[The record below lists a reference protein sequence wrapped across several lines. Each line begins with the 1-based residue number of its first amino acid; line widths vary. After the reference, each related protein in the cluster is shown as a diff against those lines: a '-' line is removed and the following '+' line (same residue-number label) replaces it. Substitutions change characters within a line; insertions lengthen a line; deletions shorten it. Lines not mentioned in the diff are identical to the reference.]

1 MYEGLIYNI
10 GSKMV
15 GYLGGGNNLL
25 DMVKYWFWYDWIMLG
40 VRILVSVSIV
50 VITLDF
56 QNSLTLPLWIIIFW
70 EVVAFSIPWVA
81 LLFNYKYYLS
91 TEILLYGGLCIY
103 LTSLFPE
110 ANKTFLISV
119 FLIAANSKHLSYYW
133 TAPTTVFITTGIL
146 YAVAPSNSYWIM
158 VTYYGLAYVMGF
170 AFHLLIV
177 NHKQNEAIRKQ
188 NAVLEQYMSQ
198 IERITLAEERNRLS
212 NELHDTVGHAYTS
225 IIMGM
230 ETLRTEL
237 ATEMGIQRLDSLLEM
252 GRKSIEDVRGYLHQ
266 MDSPCQSP
274 SLIQSLQNLG
284 AEFQEHAQ
292 VNVSFR
298 TFGEEYQLSRQAKIT
313 FIRCLQESLTNAV
326 RHGQGTEIIVSLQ
339 FEQQYTRLEV
349 QDNGKGN
356 VEWQEGFGMNAMK
369 ERAMNLQGHLSV
381 YTKPEEGML
390 VTCTI
395 PRQTEIK
402 NGLIRLLIVDDQPFV
417 RESLRTL
424 LDRYEDLNVVGLA
437 EDGNQAIDLCGR
449 LQPHV
454 ILMDLDMQHM
464 DGIEATK
471 KIKQQWPHIR
481 VLIFTTFQ
489 DTEQAVE
496 SLRNGADG
504 FLLKSIETLELA
516 NTIRLIHKGG
526 TLIDQ
531 GMSHKIFE
539 KFDEKKETPQSKAT
553 AYELTARE
561 IEILQLVAK
570 GLRYTTIA
578 SRLYLSNGTVRNYAS
593 TAYTKLGVSNKEE
606 AVQKALEIGIIE

>member
-1 MYEGLIYNI
+1 M
-10 GSKMV
+10 
-15 GYLGGGNNLL
+15 L

-40 VRILVSVSIV
+40 IRLLTSVSI
-50 VITLDF
+50 ILATLNF
-56 QNSLTLPLWIIIFW
+56 QDGLTLPLWIIILW
-70 EVVAFSIPWVA
+70 EIIAFSVPWVA
-81 LLFNYKYYLS
+81 LLFNYKYYLF
-91 TEILLYGGLCIY
+91 TEILLYGGQCIY

-110 ANKTFLISV
+110 AYNIFLISV

-133 TAPTTVFITTGIL
+133 TAPITVFITTGIF
-146 YAVAPSNSYWIM
+146 YAVAPSNSYWVM
-158 VTYYGLAYVMGF
+158 VTYYGFAYVMGF

-177 NHKQNEAIRKQ
+177 NHKQNESIRKQ

-212 NELHDTVGHAYTS
+212 SELHDTVGHAYTS

-313 FIRCLQESLTNAV
+313 FVRCLQESLTNAV

-402 NGLIRLLIVDDQPFV
+402 DGLIRLLIVDDQPFV

-437 EDGNQAIDLCGR
+437 EDGNEAIDLCGR

-539 KFDEKKETPQSKAT
+539 KFDEQKETPQSKA
-553 AYELTARE
+553 AVYELTARE

-593 TAYTKLGVSNKEE
+593 TAYTKLGVCNKEE

>member
-1 MYEGLIYNI
+1 
-10 GSKMV
+10 
-15 GYLGGGNNLL
+15 
-25 DMVKYWFWYDWIMLG
+25 MVKYWFWYDWIMLG
-40 VRILVSVSIV
+40 VRLLASVSI
-50 VITLDF
+50 ILATLNF
-56 QNSLTLPLWIIIFW
+56 QDGLTLPLWIIILW
-70 EVVAFSIPWVA
+70 EIISFSVPWVA
-81 LLFNYKYYLS
+81 LLFNYKYYLF
-91 TEILLYGGLCIY
+91 TEMLLYGGLCIY
-103 LTSLFPE
+103 LTSLFPG
-110 ANKTFLISV
+110 AYNTFLISV

-133 TAPTTVFITTGIL
+133 TAPITVFITTGIF

-158 VTYYGLAYVMGF
+158 VTYYGFAYVMGF

-177 NHKQNEAIRKQ
+177 NHKQNESIRKQ

-212 NELHDTVGHAYTS
+212 SELHDTVGHAYTS

-266 MDSPCQSP
+266 MESPCQSP

-298 TFGEEYQLSRQAKIT
+298 AYGEEYELSRQAKIA

-356 VEWQEGFGMNAMK
+356 VEWQEGFGLNAMK
-369 ERAMNLQGHLSV
+369 ERAINLQGQLSV
-381 YTKPEEGML
+381 YTKPDEGML

-402 NGLIRLLIVDDQPFV
+402 DGLIRLLIVDDQPFV

-437 EDGNQAIDLCGR
+437 EDGNEAIDLCGR

-464 DGIEATK
+464 DGVEATK

-481 VLIFTTFQ
+481 ILIFTTFQ
-489 DTEQAVE
+489 DTEQALE

-539 KFDEKKETPQSKAT
+539 KFDEQKETPQSKAT

-593 TAYTKLGVSNKEE
+593 TAYTKLGVRNKEE

>member
-1 MYEGLIYNI
+1 M
-10 GSKMV
+10 
-15 GYLGGGNNLL
+15 L

-40 VRILVSVSIV
+40 VRILVSVSIA
-50 VITLDF
+50 ITTLDF
-56 QNSLTLPLWIIIFW
+56 QDSLTLPIWIIILW
-70 EVVAFSIPWVA
+70 EIIAFSVPWVA
-81 LLFNYKYYLS
+81 LLFNYKYYLF

-103 LTSLFPE
+103 LTSLFPG
-110 ANKTFLISV
+110 ANVTFLISV
-119 FLIAANSKHLSYYW
+119 FLIAANSQHLSYYW
-133 TAPTTVFITTGIL
+133 TAPTTVFITTGIF

-158 VTYYGLAYVMGF
+158 VTNYGLAYVMGF

-212 NELHDTVGHAYTS
+212 SELHDTVGHAYTS

-298 TFGEEYQLSRQAKIT
+298 IFGEEYELSRQAKIA

-369 ERAMNLQGHLSV
+369 ERAMNLQGQLSV

-402 NGLIRLLIVDDQPFV
+402 DGLIRLLIVDDQPFV

-464 DGIEATK
+464 DGVEATK

-489 DTEQAVE
+489 DTEQALE

-539 KFDEKKETPQSKAT
+539 KFDVQKETPQSKAT

-578 SRLYLSNGTVRNYAS
+578 SRLYLSSGTVRNYAS
-593 TAYTKLGVSNKEE
+593 TAYTKLGVRNKEE

>member
-1 MYEGLIYNI
+1 M
-10 GSKMV
+10 
-15 GYLGGGNNLL
+15 L
-25 DMVKYWFWYDWIMLG
+25 DMVKYWVWYDWIMLG

-81 LLFNYKYYLS
+81 LLFNYKYYLF

-146 YAVAPSNSYWIM
+146 YAVAPSNSYWIL

-313 FIRCLQESLTNAV
+313 FVRCLQESLTNAV

-402 NGLIRLLIVDDQPFV
+402 DGLIRLLIVDDQPFV

-437 EDGNQAIDLCGR
+437 EDGNEAIDLCGR

-454 ILMDLDMQHM
+454 ILMDLDMQHI

-539 KFDEKKETPQSKAT
+539 KFDEQKETPQSKAT
-553 AYELTARE
+553 AYELTTRE

>member
-1 MYEGLIYNI
+1 
-10 GSKMV
+10 
-15 GYLGGGNNLL
+15 
-25 DMVKYWFWYDWIMLG
+25 MLG
-40 VRILVSVSIV
+40 VRILISVSIA
-50 VITLDF
+50 ITTFDF
-56 QNSLTLPLWIIIFW
+56 QDSITLPLWIIILW
-70 EVVAFSIPWVA
+70 EIIAFSVPWVA
-81 LLFNYKYYLS
+81 LLFNYKYYLF
-91 TEILLYGGLCIY
+91 TDILLYGGLCIY

-110 ANKTFLISV
+110 AYNTFLISV

-133 TAPTTVFITTGIL
+133 TAPITVFITTGIF
-146 YAVAPSNSYWIM
+146 YALAPSNNYWIM
-158 VTYYGLAYVMGF
+158 VTYYGLAYVMGL

-212 NELHDTVGHAYTS
+212 SELHDTVGHAYTS

-313 FIRCLQESLTNAV
+313 FVRCLQESLTNAV

-437 EDGNQAIDLCGR
+437 EDGNEAIDLCGR

-539 KFDEKKETPQSKAT
+539 KFDEQKETPQSKA
-553 AYELTARE
+553 AVYELTARE

-593 TAYTKLGVSNKEE
+593 TAYTKLGVCNKEE

>member
-1 MYEGLIYNI
+1 
-10 GSKMV
+10 
-15 GYLGGGNNLL
+15 
-25 DMVKYWFWYDWIMLG
+25 MVKYWFWYDWIMLG
-40 VRILVSVSIV
+40 IRLLVSVSTILA
-50 VITLDF
+50 TLNF
-56 QNSLTLPLWIIIFW
+56 QDGLTLPLWIIILW
-70 EVVAFSIPWVA
+70 EIIAFSIPWVA
-81 LLFNYKYYLS
+81 LLFNYKYYLF

-110 ANKTFLISV
+110 AYNIFLISV

-133 TAPTTVFITTGIL
+133 TAPTTVFVITGIF
-146 YAVAPSNSYWIM
+146 YAVAPINSYWIM
-158 VTYYGLAYVMGF
+158 VTYYGFAYVMGF
-170 AFHLLIV
+170 AFHLLII
-177 NHKQNEAIRKQ
+177 NHKQNEVIRKQ

-198 IERITLAEERNRLS
+198 IERITLTEERNRLS
-212 NELHDTVGHAYTS
+212 SELHDTVGHAYTS

-230 ETLRTEL
+230 ETLRTDL
-237 ATEMGIQRLDSLLEM
+237 ATEMGVQRLDSLLEM

-266 MDSPCQSP
+266 MDPQCQSP

-292 VNVSFR
+292 VDVSFR
-298 TFGEEYQLSRQAKIT
+298 TFGEEYQLSRQAKIA

-356 VEWQEGFGMNAMK
+356 VEWQEGFGMNTMK
-369 ERAMNLQGHLSV
+369 ERAMNLQGQLSV

-402 NGLIRLLIVDDQPFV
+402 DGLIRLLIVDDQPFV
-417 RESLRTL
+417 RESLSTL
-424 LDRYEDLNVVGLA
+424 LDRYEDINVVGLA
-437 EDGNQAIDLCGR
+437 EDGDQAIDLCGR

-454 ILMDLDMQHM
+454 VLMDLDMQQM
-464 DGIEATK
+464 DGVEATK
-471 KIKQQWPHIR
+471 KIKHQWPHIR

-489 DTEQAVE
+489 DTKQALD

-516 NTIRLIHKGG
+516 NTIRLIHGGG

-539 KFDEKKETPQSKAT
+539 QFDEQNETPQSKAT

-570 GLRYTTIA
+570 GLRYNTIA

-593 TAYTKLGVSNKEE
+593 SAYTKLGVRNKEE

>member
-1 MYEGLIYNI
+1 
-10 GSKMV
+10 
-15 GYLGGGNNLL
+15 
-25 DMVKYWFWYDWIMLG
+25 MVKYWFWYDWIMLG
-40 VRILVSVSIV
+40 IRLLVSVSTILA
-50 VITLDF
+50 TLNF
-56 QNSLTLPLWIIIFW
+56 QDGLTLPLWIIILW
-70 EVVAFSIPWVA
+70 EIIAFSIPWVA
-81 LLFNYKYYLS
+81 LLFNYKYYLF
-91 TEILLYGGLCIY
+91 TEILLYGGLCIF

-110 ANKTFLISV
+110 AYNIFLISV

-133 TAPTTVFITTGIL
+133 TAPTTVFVITGIF
-146 YAVAPSNSYWIM
+146 YAVAPINSYWIM
-158 VTYYGLAYVMGF
+158 VTYYGFAYVMGF
-170 AFHLLIV
+170 AFHLLII
-177 NHKQNEAIRKQ
+177 NHKQNEVIRKQ

-198 IERITLAEERNRLS
+198 IERITLTEERNRLS
-212 NELHDTVGHAYTS
+212 SELHDTVGHAYTS

-230 ETLRTEL
+230 ETLRTDL
-237 ATEMGIQRLDSLLEM
+237 ATEMGVQRLDSLLEM

-266 MDSPCQSP
+266 MDPQCQSP

-292 VNVSFR
+292 VDVSFR
-298 TFGEEYQLSRQAKIT
+298 TFGEEYQLSRQAKIA

-356 VEWQEGFGMNAMK
+356 VEWQEGFGMNTMK
-369 ERAMNLQGHLSV
+369 ERAMNLQGQLSV

-402 NGLIRLLIVDDQPFV
+402 DGLIRLLIVDDQPFV
-417 RESLRTL
+417 RESLSTL
-424 LDRYEDLNVVGLA
+424 LDRYEDINVVGLA
-437 EDGNQAIDLCGR
+437 EDGDQAIDLCGR

-454 ILMDLDMQHM
+454 VLMDLDMQQM
-464 DGIEATK
+464 DGVEATK
-471 KIKQQWPHIR
+471 KIKHQWPHIR

-489 DTEQAVE
+489 DTKQALD

-516 NTIRLIHKGG
+516 NTIRLIHGGG

-539 KFDEKKETPQSKAT
+539 QFDEQNETPQSKAT

-570 GLRYTTIA
+570 GLRYNTIA

-593 TAYTKLGVSNKEE
+593 SAYTKLGVRNKEE

>member
-1 MYEGLIYNI
+1 M
-10 GSKMV
+10 
-15 GYLGGGNNLL
+15 L

-40 VRILVSVSIV
+40 VRILVSVSIA
-50 VITLDF
+50 ITTLDF
-56 QNSLTLPLWIIIFW
+56 QDSLTLPLWIIILW
-70 EVVAFSIPWVA
+70 EIIAFSVPWVA
-81 LLFNYKYYLS
+81 LLFNYKYYLF

-103 LTSLFPE
+103 LTSLFPG
-110 ANKTFLISV
+110 ANVTFLISA
-119 FLIAANSKHLSYYW
+119 FLIAANSQHLSYYW
-133 TAPTTVFITTGIL
+133 TAPITVFITTGIF

-212 NELHDTVGHAYTS
+212 SELHDTVGHAYTS

-266 MDSPCQSP
+266 MDSPCQSS

-298 TFGEEYQLSRQAKIT
+298 TFGEEYQLSRQAKIA

-369 ERAMNLQGHLSV
+369 ERAINLQGQLSV

-402 NGLIRLLIVDDQPFV
+402 DGLIRLLIVDDQPFV

-489 DTEQAVE
+489 DTEQALE

-539 KFDEKKETPQSKAT
+539 KFDEQKETPQSKAT

-593 TAYTKLGVSNKEE
+593 TAYTKLGVRNKEE
-606 AVQKALEIGIIE
+606 AILKALEIGIIE

>member
-1 MYEGLIYNI
+1 M
-10 GSKMV
+10 
-15 GYLGGGNNLL
+15 L

-40 VRILVSVSIV
+40 VRILVSVSIA
-50 VITLDF
+50 ITTFDF
-56 QNSLTLPLWIIIFW
+56 QDSLTLPLWIIILW
-70 EVVAFSIPWVA
+70 EIIAFSVPWVA
-81 LLFNYKYYLS
+81 LLFNYKYYLF

-103 LTSLFPE
+103 LTSLFPG
-110 ANKTFLISV
+110 ANVTFLISA
-119 FLIAANSKHLSYYW
+119 FLIAANSQHLSYYW
-133 TAPTTVFITTGIL
+133 TAPTTVFITTGIF
-146 YAVAPSNSYWIM
+146 YAVAPSNSYWVM
-158 VTYYGLAYVMGF
+158 VTNYGLAYVMGF

-198 IERITLAEERNRLS
+198 IEHITLAEERNRLS
-212 NELHDTVGHAYTS
+212 SELHDTVGHAYTS

-237 ATEMGIQRLDSLLEM
+237 ATEMGIQRLDSLLDM
-252 GRKSIEDVRGYLHQ
+252 GRKSIDDVRGYLHQ

-292 VNVSFR
+292 VNVSFK
-298 TFGEEYQLSRQAKIT
+298 TFGEEYQLSRQAKIA

-339 FEQQYTRLEV
+339 FDEQYTRLEV

-402 NGLIRLLIVDDQPFV
+402 DGLIRLLIVDDQPFV

-464 DGIEATK
+464 DGVEATK
-471 KIKQQWPHIR
+471 KIKQQWPHIS

-489 DTEQAVE
+489 DTEQALE

-539 KFDEKKETPQSKAT
+539 KFDEQKETPQSKAT

-593 TAYTKLGVSNKEE
+593 TAYTKLGVRNKEE
-606 AVQKALEIGIIE
+606 AIQKALEIGIIE

>member
-1 MYEGLIYNI
+1 
-10 GSKMV
+10 
-15 GYLGGGNNLL
+15 
-25 DMVKYWFWYDWIMLG
+25 MVKYWFWYDWIMLG
-40 VRILVSVSIV
+40 VRLLASVSI
-50 VITLDF
+50 ILATLNF
-56 QNSLTLPLWIIIFW
+56 QDGLTLPLWIIILW
-70 EVVAFSIPWVA
+70 EIIAFSIPWVA
-81 LLFNYKYYLS
+81 LLFNYKYYLF
-91 TEILLYGGLCIY
+91 TEILLYGGICIY

-110 ANKTFLISV
+110 AYNTFLISV

-133 TAPTTVFITTGIL
+133 TAPITVFITTGIF
-146 YAVAPSNSYWIM
+146 YAIAPSNSYWIM
-158 VTYYGLAYVMGF
+158 VTYYGFAYVMGF

-177 NHKQNEAIRKQ
+177 NHKQNESIRKQ

-212 NELHDTVGHAYTS
+212 SELHDTVGHAYTS

-266 MDSPCQSP
+266 MESPCQSP

-298 TFGEEYQLSRQAKIT
+298 TYGEEYELSRQTKIA

-356 VEWQEGFGMNAMK
+356 VEWQEGFGMNTMK
-369 ERAMNLQGHLSV
+369 ERAMNLQGQLSV
-381 YTKPEEGML
+381 YTKPDEGML

-402 NGLIRLLIVDDQPFV
+402 DGLIRLLIVDDQPFV

-437 EDGNQAIDLCGR
+437 EDGNEAIDLCGR

-464 DGIEATK
+464 DGVEATK

-481 VLIFTTFQ
+481 ILIFTTFQ
-489 DTEQAVE
+489 DTEQALE

-539 KFDEKKETPQSKAT
+539 KFDAPKETPQSKAT

-593 TAYTKLGVSNKEE
+593 TAYTKLGVRNKEE

>member
-1 MYEGLIYNI
+1 
-10 GSKMV
+10 
-15 GYLGGGNNLL
+15 
-25 DMVKYWFWYDWIMLG
+25 MVKYWFWYDWIMLG
-40 VRILVSVSIV
+40 IRLLTSVSI
-50 VITLDF
+50 ILATLNF
-56 QNSLTLPLWIIIFW
+56 QNGLTLPLWIIILW
-70 EVVAFSIPWVA
+70 EIIAFSIPWVA
-81 LLFNYKYYLS
+81 LLFNYKYYLF

-110 ANKTFLISV
+110 AYNTFLISV

-133 TAPTTVFITTGIL
+133 TAPITVFITTGIF
-146 YAVAPSNSYWIM
+146 YAVAPSNSYWVM
-158 VTYYGLAYVMGF
+158 VTYYGFAYVMGF

-177 NHKQNEAIRKQ
+177 NHKQNESIRKQ

-212 NELHDTVGHAYTS
+212 SELHDTVGHAYTS

-298 TFGEEYQLSRQAKIT
+298 AYGEEYELSRQAKIA

-369 ERAMNLQGHLSV
+369 ERAMNLQGQLSV
-381 YTKPEEGML
+381 YTKPDEGML
-390 VTCTI
+390 VTCTV

-402 NGLIRLLIVDDQPFV
+402 DGLIRLLIVDDQPFV

-437 EDGNQAIDLCGR
+437 ENGNQAIDLCGR

-454 ILMDLDMQHM
+454 ILMDLDMQQM
-464 DGIEATK
+464 DGVEATK

-481 VLIFTTFQ
+481 ILIFTTFQ
-489 DTEQAVE
+489 DTKQALE

-531 GMSHKIFE
+531 GMSQKIFE
-539 KFDEKKETPQSKAT
+539 KFDKQKETPQAT

-593 TAYTKLGVSNKEE
+593 TAYTKLGVRNKEE

>member
-1 MYEGLIYNI
+1 M
-10 GSKMV
+10 
-15 GYLGGGNNLL
+15 L

-40 VRILVSVSIV
+40 IRLLTSVSI
-50 VITLDF
+50 ILATLNF
-56 QNSLTLPLWIIIFW
+56 QNGLTLPLWIIILW
-70 EVVAFSIPWVA
+70 EIIAFSIPWVA
-81 LLFNYKYYLS
+81 LLFNYKYYLF

-110 ANKTFLISV
+110 AYNTFLISV

-133 TAPTTVFITTGIL
+133 TAPITVFITTGIF
-146 YAVAPSNSYWIM
+146 YAVAPSNSYWVM
-158 VTYYGLAYVMGF
+158 VTYYGFAYVMGF

-177 NHKQNEAIRKQ
+177 NHKQNESIRKQ

-212 NELHDTVGHAYTS
+212 SELHDTVGHAYTS

-266 MDSPCQSP
+266 MESPCQSP

-284 AEFQEHAQ
+284 VEFQEHAQ

-298 TFGEEYQLSRQAKIT
+298 AYGEEYELSRQAKIA

-326 RHGQGTEIIVSLQ
+326 RHGQETEIIVSLQ

-369 ERAMNLQGHLSV
+369 ERAMNLQGQLSV
-381 YTKPEEGML
+381 YTKPDEGML
-390 VTCTI
+390 VTCTV

-402 NGLIRLLIVDDQPFV
+402 DGLIRLLIVDDQPFV

-437 EDGNQAIDLCGR
+437 ENGNQAIDLCGR

-454 ILMDLDMQHM
+454 ILMDLDMQQM
-464 DGIEATK
+464 DGVEATK

-481 VLIFTTFQ
+481 ILIFTTFQ
-489 DTEQAVE
+489 DTKQALE

-539 KFDEKKETPQSKAT
+539 KFDEQKETPQSKAT

-593 TAYTKLGVSNKEE
+593 TAYTKLGVRNKEE

>member
-1 MYEGLIYNI
+1 M
-10 GSKMV
+10 
-15 GYLGGGNNLL
+15 L
-25 DMVKYWFWYDWIMLG
+25 DIVKYWFWYDWIMLG
-40 VRILVSVSIV
+40 VRILISVSIA
-50 VITLDF
+50 ITTFDF
-56 QNSLTLPLWIIIFW
+56 QDSITLPLWIIILW
-70 EVVAFSIPWVA
+70 EIIAFSIPWVA
-81 LLFNYKYYLS
+81 LLFNYKYYLF
-91 TEILLYGGLCIY
+91 TDILLYGGLCIY

-110 ANKTFLISV
+110 AYNTFLISV

-133 TAPTTVFITTGIL
+133 TAPITVFITTGIF
-146 YAVAPSNSYWIM
+146 YALAPSNNYWIM

-212 NELHDTVGHAYTS
+212 SELHDTVGHAYTS

-313 FIRCLQESLTNAV
+313 FVRCLQESLTNAV

-437 EDGNQAIDLCGR
+437 EDGNEAIDLCGR

-464 DGIEATK
+464 DGVEATK

-489 DTEQAVE
+489 DTEQALE

-539 KFDEKKETPQSKAT
+539 KFDEQKETPQSKAA

-593 TAYTKLGVSNKEE
+593 TAYTKLGVRNKEE
-606 AVQKALEIGIIE
+606 AVQRALEIGIIE

>member
-1 MYEGLIYNI
+1 M
-10 GSKMV
+10 
-15 GYLGGGNNLL
+15 L
-25 DMVKYWFWYDWIMLG
+25 DIVKYWFWYDWIMLG
-40 VRILVSVSIV
+40 VRILISVSIA
-50 VITLDF
+50 ITTFDF
-56 QNSLTLPLWIIIFW
+56 QDSITLPLWIIILW
-70 EVVAFSIPWVA
+70 EIIAFSVPWVA
-81 LLFNYKYYLS
+81 LLFNYKYYLF
-91 TEILLYGGLCIY
+91 TDILLYGGLCIY

-110 ANKTFLISV
+110 AYNTFLISV

-133 TAPTTVFITTGIL
+133 TAPITVFITTGIF
-146 YAVAPSNSYWIM
+146 YALAPSNNYWIM

-212 NELHDTVGHAYTS
+212 SELHDTVGHAYTS

-266 MDSPCQSP
+266 MDSRCQSP

-313 FIRCLQESLTNAV
+313 FVRCLQESLTNAV

-437 EDGNQAIDLCGR
+437 EDGNEAIDLCGR

-539 KFDEKKETPQSKAT
+539 KFDEQKETPQSKAT
-553 AYELTARE
+553 VYELTARE

-593 TAYTKLGVSNKEE
+593 TAYTKLGVCNKEE

>member
-15 GYLGGGNNLL
+15 GYLGGNNLL
-25 DMVKYWFWYDWIMLG
+25 DMVKYWVWYDWIMLG

-81 LLFNYKYYLS
+81 LLFNYKYYLF

-146 YAVAPSNSYWIM
+146 YAVAPSNSYWIL

-298 TFGEEYQLSRQAKIT
+298 AYGEEYELSRQAKIA

-369 ERAMNLQGHLSV
+369 ERAMNLQGQLSV

-402 NGLIRLLIVDDQPFV
+402 DGLIRLLIVDDQPFV

-437 EDGNQAIDLCGR
+437 EDGNEAIDLCGR

-606 AVQKALEIGIIE
+606 AVQRALEIGIIE

>member
-1 MYEGLIYNI
+1 M
-10 GSKMV
+10 
-15 GYLGGGNNLL
+15 L

-40 VRILVSVSIV
+40 VRILVSVSIA
-50 VITLDF
+50 ITTFDF
-56 QNSLTLPLWIIIFW
+56 QDSLTLPLWIIILW
-70 EVVAFSIPWVA
+70 EIIAFSVPWVA
-81 LLFNYKYYLS
+81 LLFNYKYYLF

-103 LTSLFPE
+103 LTSLFPG
-110 ANKTFLISV
+110 ANVTFLISA
-119 FLIAANSKHLSYYW
+119 FLIAANSQHLSYYW
-133 TAPTTVFITTGIL
+133 TAPTTVFITTGIF
-146 YAVAPSNSYWIM
+146 YAVAPSNSYWVM
-158 VTYYGLAYVMGF
+158 VTNYGLAYVMGF

-212 NELHDTVGHAYTS
+212 SELHDTVGHAYTS

-237 ATEMGIQRLDSLLEM
+237 ATEMGIQRLDSLLDM
-252 GRKSIEDVRGYLHQ
+252 GRKSIDDVRGYLHQ
-266 MDSPCQSP
+266 MGSPCQSP

-298 TFGEEYQLSRQAKIT
+298 TFGEEYQLSRQAKIA

-339 FEQQYTRLEV
+339 FDEQYTRLEV

-402 NGLIRLLIVDDQPFV
+402 DGLIRLLIVDDQPFV

-539 KFDEKKETPQSKAT
+539 KFDEQKETPQSKAT

-578 SRLYLSNGTVRNYAS
+578 SRLYLSSGTVRNYAS
-593 TAYTKLGVSNKEE
+593 TAYTKLGVRNKEE

>member
-1 MYEGLIYNI
+1 
-10 GSKMV
+10 
-15 GYLGGGNNLL
+15 
-25 DMVKYWFWYDWIMLG
+25 MVKYWFWYDWIMLG
-40 VRILVSVSIV
+40 VRILVSVSIA
-50 VITLDF
+50 ITTLDF
-56 QNSLTLPLWIIIFW
+56 QDSLTLPIWIIILW
-70 EVVAFSIPWVA
+70 EIIAFSVPWVA
-81 LLFNYKYYLS
+81 LLFNYKYYLF

-103 LTSLFPE
+103 LTSLFPG
-110 ANKTFLISV
+110 ANVTFLISV
-119 FLIAANSKHLSYYW
+119 FLIAANSQHLSYYW
-133 TAPTTVFITTGIL
+133 TAPTTVFITTGIF

-158 VTYYGLAYVMGF
+158 VTNYGLAYVMGF

-212 NELHDTVGHAYTS
+212 SELHDTVGHAYTS

-298 TFGEEYQLSRQAKIT
+298 TFGEEYQLSRQAKIA

-339 FEQQYTRLEV
+339 FDEQYTRLEV

-402 NGLIRLLIVDDQPFV
+402 DGLIRLLIVDDQPFV

-489 DTEQAVE
+489 DTKQALE

-531 GMSHKIFE
+531 EMSHKIFE
-539 KFDEKKETPQSKAT
+539 KFDEQKETPQSKAT

-578 SRLYLSNGTVRNYAS
+578 SRLYLSSGTVRNYAS
-593 TAYTKLGVSNKEE
+593 TAYTKLGVRNKEE
-606 AVQKALEIGIIE
+606 AVQKALEIGIIK

>member
-1 MYEGLIYNI
+1 
-10 GSKMV
+10 
-15 GYLGGGNNLL
+15 
-25 DMVKYWFWYDWIMLG
+25 MVKYWFWYDWIMLG
-40 VRILVSVSIV
+40 IRLLTSVSI
-50 VITLDF
+50 ILATLNF
-56 QNSLTLPLWIIIFW
+56 QDGLTLPLWIIILW
-70 EVVAFSIPWVA
+70 EIIAFSVPWVA
-81 LLFNYKYYLS
+81 LLFNYKYYLF
-91 TEILLYGGLCIY
+91 TDILLYGGQCIY

-110 ANKTFLISV
+110 AYNIFLISV

-133 TAPTTVFITTGIL
+133 TAPITVFITTGIF
-146 YAVAPSNSYWIM
+146 YAVAPSNSYWVM
-158 VTYYGLAYVMGF
+158 VTYYGFAYVMGF

-177 NHKQNEAIRKQ
+177 NHKQNESIRKQ

-212 NELHDTVGHAYTS
+212 SELHDTVGHAYTS

-313 FIRCLQESLTNAV
+313 FVRCLQESLTNAV

-437 EDGNQAIDLCGR
+437 EDGNEAIDLCGR

-539 KFDEKKETPQSKAT
+539 KFDEQKETPQSKA
-553 AYELTARE
+553 AVYELTARE

-593 TAYTKLGVSNKEE
+593 TAYTKLGVCNKEE

>member
-1 MYEGLIYNI
+1 
-10 GSKMV
+10 
-15 GYLGGGNNLL
+15 
-25 DMVKYWFWYDWIMLG
+25 MLG
-40 VRILVSVSIV
+40 VRILISVSIA
-50 VITLDF
+50 ITTFDF
-56 QNSLTLPLWIIIFW
+56 QDSITLPLWIIILW
-70 EVVAFSIPWVA
+70 EIIAFSVPWVA
-81 LLFNYKYYLS
+81 LLFNYKYYLF
-91 TEILLYGGLCIY
+91 TDILLYGGLCIY

-110 ANKTFLISV
+110 AYNTFLISV

-133 TAPTTVFITTGIL
+133 TAPITVFITTGIF
-146 YAVAPSNSYWIM
+146 YALAPSNNYWIM

-212 NELHDTVGHAYTS
+212 SELHDTVGHAYTS

-266 MDSPCQSP
+266 MDSRCQSP

-313 FIRCLQESLTNAV
+313 FVRCLQESLTNAV

-437 EDGNQAIDLCGR
+437 EDGNEAIDLCGR

-454 ILMDLDMQHM
+454 ILMDLDMQHI

-539 KFDEKKETPQSKAT
+539 KFDEQKETPQSKA
-553 AYELTARE
+553 AVYELTARE

-593 TAYTKLGVSNKEE
+593 TAYTKLGVCNKEE

>member
-1 MYEGLIYNI
+1 
-10 GSKMV
+10 
-15 GYLGGGNNLL
+15 
-25 DMVKYWFWYDWIMLG
+25 MVKYWFWYDWIMLG
-40 VRILVSVSIV
+40 VRLLASVSI
-50 VITLDF
+50 ILATLNF
-56 QNSLTLPLWIIIFW
+56 QDGLTLPLWSIILW
-70 EVVAFSIPWVA
+70 EIIAFSIPWVA
-81 LLFNYKYYLS
+81 LLFNYKYYLF

-103 LTSLFPE
+103 LTSLFPG
-110 ANKTFLISV
+110 AYNTFLISV

-133 TAPTTVFITTGIL
+133 TAPITVFITTGIF
-146 YAVAPSNSYWIM
+146 YAVAASNSYWVM
-158 VTYYGLAYVMGF
+158 VTYYGFAYVMGF

-177 NHKQNEAIRKQ
+177 NHKQNESIRKQ

-212 NELHDTVGHAYTS
+212 SELHDTVGHAYTS

-237 ATEMGIQRLDSLLEM
+237 STEMGIQRLDSLLEM

-298 TFGEEYQLSRQAKIT
+298 TFGEEYQLSRQAKIA

-339 FEQQYTRLEV
+339 FDEQYTRLEV

-369 ERAMNLQGHLSV
+369 ERAMNLQGQLSV

-402 NGLIRLLIVDDQPFV
+402 DGLIRLLIVDDQPFV

-437 EDGNQAIDLCGR
+437 EDGNEAIDLCGR

-464 DGIEATK
+464 DGVEATK

-539 KFDEKKETPQSKAT
+539 KFDEQKETPQSKAT

-593 TAYTKLGVSNKEE
+593 TAYTKLGVRNKEE

>member
-1 MYEGLIYNI
+1 
-10 GSKMV
+10 
-15 GYLGGGNNLL
+15 
-25 DMVKYWFWYDWIMLG
+25 
-40 VRILVSVSIV
+40 
-50 VITLDF
+50 
-56 QNSLTLPLWIIIFW
+56 
-70 EVVAFSIPWVA
+70 
-81 LLFNYKYYLS
+81 
-91 TEILLYGGLCIY
+91 
-103 LTSLFPE
+103 
-110 ANKTFLISV
+110 
-119 FLIAANSKHLSYYW
+119 HLSYYW
-133 TAPTTVFITTGIL
+133 TAPITVFITTGIF
-146 YAVAPSNSYWIM
+146 YAIAPSNSYWIM
-158 VTYYGLAYVMGF
+158 VTYYGFAYVMGF

-177 NHKQNEAIRKQ
+177 NHKQNESIRKQ

-212 NELHDTVGHAYTS
+212 SELHDTVGHAYTS

-266 MDSPCQSP
+266 MESPCQSP
-274 SLIQSLQNLG
+274 SLIQSLKNLG

-298 TFGEEYQLSRQAKIT
+298 TYGEEYELSRQTKIA

-356 VEWQEGFGMNAMK
+356 VEWQEGFGMNTMK
-369 ERAMNLQGHLSV
+369 ERAMNLQGQLSV
-381 YTKPEEGML
+381 YTKPDEGML

-402 NGLIRLLIVDDQPFV
+402 DGLIRLLIVDDQPFV

-437 EDGNQAIDLCGR
+437 EDGNEAIDLCGR

-464 DGIEATK
+464 DGVEATK

-481 VLIFTTFQ
+481 ILIFTTFQ
-489 DTEQAVE
+489 DTEQALE

-539 KFDEKKETPQSKAT
+539 KFDAPKETPQSKAT

-593 TAYTKLGVSNKEE
+593 TAYTKLGVRNKEE

>member
-1 MYEGLIYNI
+1 M
-10 GSKMV
+10 
-15 GYLGGGNNLL
+15 L
-25 DMVKYWFWYDWIMLG
+25 DIVKYWFWYDWIMLG
-40 VRILVSVSIV
+40 VRILISVSIA
-50 VITLDF
+50 ITTFDF
-56 QNSLTLPLWIIIFW
+56 QDSITLPLWIIILW
-70 EVVAFSIPWVA
+70 EIIAFSVPWVA
-81 LLFNYKYYLS
+81 LLFNYKYYLF
-91 TEILLYGGLCIY
+91 TDILLYGGLCIY

-110 ANKTFLISV
+110 AYNTFLISV

-133 TAPTTVFITTGIL
+133 TAPITVFITTGIF
-146 YAVAPSNSYWIM
+146 YALAPSNNYWIM

-212 NELHDTVGHAYTS
+212 SELHDTVGHAYTS

-252 GRKSIEDVRGYLHQ
+252 GRKSIEDLRGYLHQ

-313 FIRCLQESLTNAV
+313 FVRCLQESLTNAV

-437 EDGNQAIDLCGR
+437 EDGNEAIDLCGR

-539 KFDEKKETPQSKAT
+539 KFDEQKETPQSKA
-553 AYELTARE
+553 AVYELTARE

-593 TAYTKLGVSNKEE
+593 TAYTKLGVCNKEE

>member
-1 MYEGLIYNI
+1 MF
-10 GSKMV
+10 
-15 GYLGGGNNLL
+15 

-40 VRILVSVSIV
+40 IRLLVSVSTILA
-50 VITLDF
+50 TLNF
-56 QNSLTLPLWIIIFW
+56 QDGLTLPLWIIILW
-70 EVVAFSIPWVA
+70 EIIAFSIPWVA
-81 LLFNYKYYLS
+81 LLFNYKYYLF

-110 ANKTFLISV
+110 AYNIFLISV

-133 TAPTTVFITTGIL
+133 TAPTTVFLITGIF

-158 VTYYGLAYVMGF
+158 VTYYGFAYVMGF
-170 AFHLLIV
+170 AFHLLII
-177 NHKQNEAIRKQ
+177 NHKQNEVIRKQ

-212 NELHDTVGHAYTS
+212 SELHDTVGHAYTS

-230 ETLRTEL
+230 ETLRTDL
-237 ATEMGIQRLDSLLEM
+237 ATEMGVQRLDSLLEM

-266 MDSPCQSP
+266 MDPQCQSP

-292 VNVSFR
+292 VDVSFR
-298 TFGEEYQLSRQAKIT
+298 TFGDEYQLSRQAKIA

-356 VEWQEGFGMNAMK
+356 VEWQEGFGMNTMK
-369 ERAMNLQGHLSV
+369 ERAMNLQGQLSV

-402 NGLIRLLIVDDQPFV
+402 DGLIRLLIVDDQPFV
-417 RESLRTL
+417 RESLSTL
-424 LDRYEDLNVVGLA
+424 LDRYEDINVVGLA
-437 EDGNQAIDLCGR
+437 EAGDQAIDLCGR

-454 ILMDLDMQHM
+454 VLMDLDMQQM
-464 DGIEATK
+464 DGVEATK

-489 DTEQAVE
+489 DTKQALD

-516 NTIRLIHKGG
+516 NTIRLVHGGG

-531 GMSHKIFE
+531 DMSHKIFE
-539 KFDEKKETPQSKAT
+539 QFDEQNETPQSKAT

-570 GLRYTTIA
+570 GLRYNTIA

-593 TAYTKLGVSNKEE
+593 SAYTKLGVRNKEE

>member
-1 MYEGLIYNI
+1 M
-10 GSKMV
+10 
-15 GYLGGGNNLL
+15 L

-40 VRILVSVSIV
+40 IRLLTSVSI
-50 VITLDF
+50 ILATLNF
-56 QNSLTLPLWIIIFW
+56 QDGLTLPLWIIILW
-70 EVVAFSIPWVA
+70 EIIAFSVPWVA
-81 LLFNYKYYLS
+81 LLFNYKYYLF
-91 TEILLYGGLCIY
+91 TEILLYGGQCIY

-110 ANKTFLISV
+110 AYNIFLISV

-133 TAPTTVFITTGIL
+133 TAPITVFITTGIF
-146 YAVAPSNSYWIM
+146 YAVAPSNSYWVM
-158 VTYYGLAYVMGF
+158 VTYYGFAYVMGF

-177 NHKQNEAIRKQ
+177 NHKQNESIRKQ

-212 NELHDTVGHAYTS
+212 SELHDTVGHAYTS

-298 TFGEEYQLSRQAKIT
+298 AYGEEYELSRQAKIA

-339 FEQQYTRLEV
+339 FEQQYTRLEI

-369 ERAMNLQGHLSV
+369 ERAMNLQGQLSV

-402 NGLIRLLIVDDQPFV
+402 DGLIRLLIVDDQPFV

-437 EDGNQAIDLCGR
+437 EDGNEAIDLCGR

-464 DGIEATK
+464 DGVEATK

-516 NTIRLIHKGG
+516 NTIRLIHKVG

-606 AVQKALEIGIIE
+606 AVQRALEIGIIE

>member
-1 MYEGLIYNI
+1 M
-10 GSKMV
+10 
-15 GYLGGGNNLL
+15 L

-40 VRILVSVSIV
+40 IRLLTSVSI
-50 VITLDF
+50 ILATLNF
-56 QNSLTLPLWIIIFW
+56 QDGLTLPLWIIILW
-70 EVVAFSIPWVA
+70 EIIAFSIPWVA
-81 LLFNYKYYLS
+81 LLFNYKYYLF

-103 LTSLFPE
+103 LTSLFPG
-110 ANKTFLISV
+110 AYNTFLISV

-133 TAPTTVFITTGIL
+133 TAPITVFITTGIF
-146 YAVAPSNSYWIM
+146 YAVAPSNSYWVM
-158 VTYYGLAYVMGF
+158 VTYYGFAYVMGF

-212 NELHDTVGHAYTS
+212 SELHDTVGHAYTS

-237 ATEMGIQRLDSLLEM
+237 ATETGIQRLDSLLEM

-298 TFGEEYQLSRQAKIT
+298 AYGEEYELSRQAKIA

-326 RHGQGTEIIVSLQ
+326 RHGQGTEIIVTLQ

-369 ERAMNLQGHLSV
+369 ERAMNLQGQLSV
-381 YTKPEEGML
+381 YTKPDEGML

-402 NGLIRLLIVDDQPFV
+402 DGLIRLLIVDDQPFV

-424 LDRYEDLNVVGLA
+424 LDRYEDLNVIGLA
-437 EDGNQAIDLCGR
+437 EDGNEAIDLCGR

-464 DGIEATK
+464 DGVEATK

-481 VLIFTTFQ
+481 ILIFTTFQ
-489 DTEQAVE
+489 DTEQALE

-539 KFDEKKETPQSKAT
+539 KFDEQKETPQSKAT

-593 TAYTKLGVSNKEE
+593 TAYTKLGVRNKEE

>member
-1 MYEGLIYNI
+1 
-10 GSKMV
+10 
-15 GYLGGGNNLL
+15 
-25 DMVKYWFWYDWIMLG
+25 MVKYWFWYDWIMLG
-40 VRILVSVSIV
+40 IRLLASVSI
-50 VITLDF
+50 ILATLNF
-56 QNSLTLPLWIIIFW
+56 QDGLTLPLWIIILW
-70 EVVAFSIPWVA
+70 EIIAFSVPWVA
-81 LLFNYKYYLS
+81 LLFNYKYYLF

-110 ANKTFLISV
+110 AYNIFLISV

-133 TAPTTVFITTGIL
+133 TAPTTVFITTGIF
-146 YAVAPSNSYWIM
+146 YAVAPSNSYWVM
-158 VTYYGLAYVMGF
+158 VIYYGFAYVMGF

-230 ETLRTEL
+230 ETLRTEIS
-237 ATEMGIQRLDSLLEM
+237 TEMGIQRLDSLLEM

-298 TFGEEYQLSRQAKIT
+298 TFGEEYQLSRQAKIA

-369 ERAMNLQGHLSV
+369 ERAMNLQGQLSV

-402 NGLIRLLIVDDQPFV
+402 DGLIRLLIVDDQPFV

-464 DGIEATK
+464 DGIKATK

-489 DTEQAVE
+489 DTEQALE

-531 GMSHKIFE
+531 EMSHKIFE
-539 KFDEKKETPQSKAT
+539 KFDEQKETPQSKAT

-593 TAYTKLGVSNKEE
+593 TAYTKLGVRNKEE

>member
-1 MYEGLIYNI
+1 
-10 GSKMV
+10 
-15 GYLGGGNNLL
+15 
-25 DMVKYWFWYDWIMLG
+25 MVKYWFWYDWIMLG
-40 VRILVSVSIV
+40 VRILVSVSIA
-50 VITLDF
+50 ITTFDF
-56 QNSLTLPLWIIIFW
+56 QDSLTLPIWIIILW
-70 EVVAFSIPWVA
+70 EIIAFSVPWVA
-81 LLFNYKYYLS
+81 LLFNYKYYLF

-103 LTSLFPE
+103 LTSLFPG
-110 ANKTFLISV
+110 ANVTFLISV
-119 FLIAANSKHLSYYW
+119 FLIAANSQHLSYYW
-133 TAPTTVFITTGIL
+133 TAPTTVFITTGIF
-146 YAVAPSNSYWIM
+146 YAVAPSNSYWVM
-158 VTYYGLAYVMGF
+158 VTNYGLAYVMGF

-212 NELHDTVGHAYTS
+212 SELHDTVGHAYTS

-266 MDSPCQSP
+266 MDSSCQSP

-298 TFGEEYQLSRQAKIT
+298 TFGEEYQLSRQAKIA

-339 FEQQYTRLEV
+339 FDEQYTRLEV

-402 NGLIRLLIVDDQPFV
+402 DGLIRLLIVDDQPFV

-489 DTEQAVE
+489 DTKQALE

-539 KFDEKKETPQSKAT
+539 KFDEQKETPQSKAT

-578 SRLYLSNGTVRNYAS
+578 SRLYLSSGTVRNYAS
-593 TAYTKLGVSNKEE
+593 TAYTKLGVRNKEE

>member
-1 MYEGLIYNI
+1 M
-10 GSKMV
+10 
-15 GYLGGGNNLL
+15 L

-40 VRILVSVSIV
+40 VRILVSVSIA
-50 VITLDF
+50 ITTFDF
-56 QNSLTLPLWIIIFW
+56 QDSLTLPIWIIILW
-70 EVVAFSIPWVA
+70 EIIAFSVPWVA
-81 LLFNYKYYLS
+81 LLFNYKYYLF

-103 LTSLFPE
+103 LTSLFPG
-110 ANKTFLISV
+110 ANVTFLISV
-119 FLIAANSKHLSYYW
+119 FLIAANSQHLSYYW
-133 TAPTTVFITTGIL
+133 TAPTTVFITTGIF

-158 VTYYGLAYVMGF
+158 VTNYGLAYVMGF

-212 NELHDTVGHAYTS
+212 SELHDTVGHAYTS

-230 ETLRTEL
+230 ETLRTEI

-266 MDSPCQSP
+266 MESPCQSP

-284 AEFQEHAQ
+284 VEFQEHAQ

-298 TFGEEYQLSRQAKIT
+298 TFGEEYQLSRQAKIA

-402 NGLIRLLIVDDQPFV
+402 DGLIRLLIVDDQPFV

-424 LDRYEDLNVVGLA
+424 LDRCEDLNVVGLA

-464 DGIEATK
+464 DGVEATK

-489 DTEQAVE
+489 DTEQALE

-531 GMSHKIFE
+531 EMSHKIFE
-539 KFDEKKETPQSKAT
+539 KFDEQKETPQSKAT
-553 AYELTARE
+553 AFELTARE

-578 SRLYLSNGTVRNYAS
+578 SRLYLSSGTVRNYAS
-593 TAYTKLGVSNKEE
+593 TAYTKLGVRNKEE

>member
-1 MYEGLIYNI
+1 
-10 GSKMV
+10 
-15 GYLGGGNNLL
+15 
-25 DMVKYWFWYDWIMLG
+25 MVKYWFWYDWIMLG
-40 VRILVSVSIV
+40 IRLLTSVSI
-50 VITLDF
+50 ILATLNF
-56 QNSLTLPLWIIIFW
+56 QDGLTLPLWVIILW
-70 EVVAFSIPWVA
+70 EIIAFSIPWVA
-81 LLFNYKYYLS
+81 LLFNYKYYLF

-110 ANKTFLISV
+110 SYNTFLISV

-133 TAPTTVFITTGIL
+133 TAPTTVFITTGIF
-146 YAVAPSNSYWIM
+146 YAVAPSTSYWVM
-158 VTYYGLAYVMGF
+158 VTYYGFAYVMGF

-177 NHKQNEAIRKQ
+177 NHKQNESIRKQ

-212 NELHDTVGHAYTS
+212 SELHDTVGHAYTS

-298 TFGEEYQLSRQAKIT
+298 TFGEEYQLSRQAKIA

-369 ERAMNLQGHLSV
+369 ERAMNLQGQLSV
-381 YTKPEEGML
+381 YTKPNEGML

-402 NGLIRLLIVDDQPFV
+402 DGLIRLLLVDDQPFV

-489 DTEQAVE
+489 DTEQALE

-504 FLLKSIETLELA
+504 FLLKSVDTLELA
-516 NTIRLIHKGG
+516 TTIRLIHKGG

-539 KFDEKKETPQSKAT
+539 KFDEQNETPQSKAN

-593 TAYTKLGVSNKEE
+593 TAYAKLGVRNKEE
-606 AVQKALEIGIIE
+606 AVQKALEVGIIE

>member
-1 MYEGLIYNI
+1 M
-10 GSKMV
+10 
-15 GYLGGGNNLL
+15 L

-40 VRILVSVSIV
+40 VRLLASVSI
-50 VITLDF
+50 ILATLNF
-56 QNSLTLPLWIIIFW
+56 QDGLTLPLWIIILW
-70 EVVAFSIPWVA
+70 EIIAFSIPWVA
-81 LLFNYKYYLS
+81 LLFNYKYYLF
-91 TEILLYGGLCIY
+91 TEILLYGGICIY

-110 ANKTFLISV
+110 AYNTFLISV

-133 TAPTTVFITTGIL
+133 TAPITVFITTGIF
-146 YAVAPSNSYWIM
+146 YAIAPSNSYWIM
-158 VTYYGLAYVMGF
+158 VTYYGFAYVMGF

-177 NHKQNEAIRKQ
+177 NHKQNKSIRKQ

-212 NELHDTVGHAYTS
+212 SELHDTVGHAYTS

-266 MDSPCQSP
+266 MESPCQSP

-298 TFGEEYQLSRQAKIT
+298 TYGEEYELSRQAKIA

-356 VEWQEGFGMNAMK
+356 VEWQEGFGMNTMK
-369 ERAMNLQGHLSV
+369 ERAMNLQGQLSV
-381 YTKPEEGML
+381 YTKPDEGML

-402 NGLIRLLIVDDQPFV
+402 DGLIHLLIVDDQPFV

-437 EDGNQAIDLCGR
+437 EDGNEAIDLCGR

-464 DGIEATK
+464 DGVEATK

-481 VLIFTTFQ
+481 ILIFTTFQ
-489 DTEQAVE
+489 DTEQALE

-539 KFDEKKETPQSKAT
+539 KFDAPKETPQSKAT

-593 TAYTKLGVSNKEE
+593 TAYTKLGVRNKEE

>member
-1 MYEGLIYNI
+1 M
-10 GSKMV
+10 
-15 GYLGGGNNLL
+15 
-25 DMVKYWFWYDWIMLG
+25 
-40 VRILVSVSIV
+40 
-50 VITLDF
+50 
-56 QNSLTLPLWIIIFW
+56 
-70 EVVAFSIPWVA
+70 
-81 LLFNYKYYLS
+81 
-91 TEILLYGGLCIY
+91 
-103 LTSLFPE
+103 
-110 ANKTFLISV
+110 
-119 FLIAANSKHLSYYW
+119 
-133 TAPTTVFITTGIL
+133 
-146 YAVAPSNSYWIM
+146 
-158 VTYYGLAYVMGF
+158 
-170 AFHLLIV
+170 
-177 NHKQNEAIRKQ
+177 
-188 NAVLEQYMSQ
+188 
-198 IERITLAEERNRLS
+198 
-212 NELHDTVGHAYTS
+212 
-225 IIMGM
+225 
-230 ETLRTEL
+230 
-237 ATEMGIQRLDSLLEM
+237 
-252 GRKSIEDVRGYLHQ
+252 
-266 MDSPCQSP
+266 
-274 SLIQSLQNLG
+274 
-284 AEFQEHAQ
+284 
-292 VNVSFR
+292 
-298 TFGEEYQLSRQAKIT
+298 
-313 FIRCLQESLTNAV
+313 
-326 RHGQGTEIIVSLQ
+326 Q
-339 FEQQYTRLEV
+339 FDEQYTRLEV

-369 ERAMNLQGHLSV
+369 ERAMNLQGQLSV

-402 NGLIRLLIVDDQPFV
+402 DGLIRLLIVDDQPFV

-437 EDGNQAIDLCGR
+437 EDGNEAIDLCGR

-454 ILMDLDMQHM
+454 ILMDLDMRHM
-464 DGIEATK
+464 DGVEATK

-489 DTEQAVE
+489 DTEQALE

-539 KFDEKKETPQSKAT
+539 KFDEQKETPQSKAT

>member
-1 MYEGLIYNI
+1 
-10 GSKMV
+10 
-15 GYLGGGNNLL
+15 
-25 DMVKYWFWYDWIMLG
+25 MVKYWFWYDWIMLG
-40 VRILVSVSIV
+40 IRLLTSVSI
-50 VITLDF
+50 ILATLNF
-56 QNSLTLPLWIIIFW
+56 QNGLTLPLWIIILW
-70 EVVAFSIPWVA
+70 EIIAFSIPWVA
-81 LLFNYKYYLS
+81 LLFNYKYYLF

-110 ANKTFLISV
+110 AYNTFLISV

-133 TAPTTVFITTGIL
+133 TAPITVFITTGIF
-146 YAVAPSNSYWIM
+146 YAVAPSNSYWVM
-158 VTYYGLAYVMGF
+158 VTYYGFAYVMGF

-177 NHKQNEAIRKQ
+177 NHKQNESIRKQ

-212 NELHDTVGHAYTS
+212 SELHDTVGHAYTS

-266 MDSPCQSP
+266 MESPCQSP

-284 AEFQEHAQ
+284 VEFQEHAQ

-298 TFGEEYQLSRQAKIT
+298 AYGEEYELSRQAKIA

-369 ERAMNLQGHLSV
+369 ERAMNLQGQLSV
-381 YTKPEEGML
+381 YTKPDEGML
-390 VTCTI
+390 VTCTV

-402 NGLIRLLIVDDQPFV
+402 DGLIRLLIVDDQPFV

-437 EDGNQAIDLCGR
+437 ENGNQAIDLCGR

-454 ILMDLDMQHM
+454 ILMDLDMQQM
-464 DGIEATK
+464 DGVEATK

-481 VLIFTTFQ
+481 ILIFTTFQ
-489 DTEQAVE
+489 DTKQALE

-531 GMSHKIFE
+531 GMSQKIFE
-539 KFDEKKETPQSKAT
+539 KFDKQKETLQAT

-593 TAYTKLGVSNKEE
+593 TAYTKLGVRNKEE

>member
-1 MYEGLIYNI
+1 M
-10 GSKMV
+10 
-15 GYLGGGNNLL
+15 L

-40 VRILVSVSIV
+40 VRILVSVSIA
-50 VITLDF
+50 ITTLDF
-56 QNSLTLPLWIIIFW
+56 QDSLTLPIWIIILW
-70 EVVAFSIPWVA
+70 EIIAFSVPWVA
-81 LLFNYKYYLS
+81 LLFNYKYYLF

-103 LTSLFPE
+103 LTSLFPG
-110 ANKTFLISV
+110 ANVTFLISV
-119 FLIAANSKHLSYYW
+119 FLIAANSQHLSYYW
-133 TAPTTVFITTGIL
+133 TAPTTVFITTGIF

-158 VTYYGLAYVMGF
+158 VTNYGLAYVMGF

-212 NELHDTVGHAYTS
+212 SELHDTVGHAYTS

-266 MDSPCQSP
+266 MDSSCQSS

-298 TFGEEYQLSRQAKIT
+298 TFGEEYQLSRQAKIA
-313 FIRCLQESLTNAV
+313 FVRCLQESLTNAV

-402 NGLIRLLIVDDQPFV
+402 DGLIRLLIVDDQPFV

-424 LDRYEDLNVVGLA
+424 LDKYEDLNVVGLA
-437 EDGNQAIDLCGR
+437 EDGNEAIDLCGR

-464 DGIEATK
+464 DGVEATK

-489 DTEQAVE
+489 DTEQALE

-539 KFDEKKETPQSKAT
+539 KFDEQKETPQSKAT

-593 TAYTKLGVSNKEE
+593 TAYTKLGVRNKEE

>member
-1 MYEGLIYNI
+1 M
-10 GSKMV
+10 
-15 GYLGGGNNLL
+15 L

-40 VRILVSVSIV
+40 IRLLTSVSI
-50 VITLDF
+50 ILATLSF
-56 QNSLTLPLWIIIFW
+56 QDGLTLPLWIIILW
-70 EVVAFSIPWVA
+70 EIIAFSIPWVA
-81 LLFNYKYYLS
+81 LLFNYKYYLF
-91 TEILLYGGLCIY
+91 TEILLYGGQCIY

-110 ANKTFLISV
+110 AYNIFLISV
-119 FLIAANSKHLSYYW
+119 FLIAVNSKHLSYYW
-133 TAPTTVFITTGIL
+133 TAPTTVFITTGIF
-146 YAVAPSNSYWIM
+146 YAVAPSNSYWAM
-158 VTYYGLAYVMGF
+158 VTYYGFAYVMGF
-170 AFHLLIV
+170 AFHLLIA

-212 NELHDTVGHAYTS
+212 SELHDTVGHAYTS

-298 TFGEEYQLSRQAKIT
+298 TFGEEYELSRQAKIA

-326 RHGQGTEIIVSLQ
+326 RHGQGTEITVSLQ

-369 ERAMNLQGHLSV
+369 ERAMNLQGQLSV
-381 YTKPEEGML
+381 YTKPDEGML

-402 NGLIRLLIVDDQPFV
+402 DGLIRLLIVDDQPFV

-437 EDGNQAIDLCGR
+437 KDGNQAIDLCGR

-464 DGIEATK
+464 DGVEATK

-481 VLIFTTFQ
+481 ILIFTTFQ
-489 DTEQAVE
+489 DTEQALE

-539 KFDEKKETPQSKAT
+539 KFDEQKETPQSKAT

-593 TAYTKLGVSNKEE
+593 TAYTKLGVRNKEE

>member
-1 MYEGLIYNI
+1 M
-10 GSKMV
+10 
-15 GYLGGGNNLL
+15 L
-25 DMVKYWFWYDWIMLG
+25 DMVKYWVWYDWIMLG

-437 EDGNQAIDLCGR
+437 EDGNEAIDLCGR

-539 KFDEKKETPQSKAT
+539 KFDEQKETPQSKAT